1 MRFCQAKTQFSLGN
15 SARSLPMT
23 ANMLASESTLPA
35 PVLLVEDEPLICRR
49 LESLLLQLGYAPEA
63 LVFADTLAQARE
75 RLASQPFALALV
87 DLGLPDGNG
96 TDLIAEMHAEDPGL
110 AILVIS
116 AWSTEDAILA
126 ALRAGATGY
135 VLKERDDL
143 EVSLS
148 IRSVL
153 RGGAPIDPFV
163 ARRIIEELRPR
174 RADAAEAAAG
184 DTGESADPGESLSP
198 RESQILRLVSEG
210 LGNREIAEELHL
222 SRYTVECHVKHIY
235 RKLAVSSRT
244 RAIHAART
252 RGLLD

>member
-1 MRFCQAKTQFSLGN
+1 
-15 SARSLPMT
+15 
-23 ANMLASESTLPA
+23 MLASESTLPA

-49 LESLLLQLGYAPEA
+49 LEGLLLQLGYAPEA
-63 LVFADTLAQARE
+63 LVFAATLAQARE

-96 TDLIAEMHAEDPGL
+96 TELIAEMHAEDASL

-174 RADAAEAAAG
+174 PASPPNAVGPEAG
-184 DTGESADPGESLSP
+184 DSADPGETLSP

-210 LGNREIAEELHL
+210 LGNREIAEELFL